1 MVDRQRATA
10 RELAQQFLAQGNPLG
25 WFDALYALAR
35 ENPSLIP
42 WAELRPNPHLIE
54 WLDTQR
60 MQGEGRKALKVGCG
74 LGDDAEELARRGLAT
89 TAFDVSE
96 TAIAW
101 CRQRFAHTVV
111 EYAVADLFAA
121 PSRWDAAFDLVVEI
135 YTLQVLAAALRPAA
149 IRAITRFVR
158 PGGTLLVI
166 ARGRE
171 PADAEGNMPWP
182 LTREELNAFTS
193 CGLTEQASRDFMDDE
208 DPPVRRFLAWYTR

>member
-25 WFDALYALAR
+25 WFDTLYALAR

-60 MQGEGRKALKVGCG
+60 MQGEGRKAVKVGCG
-74 LGDDAEELARRGLAT
+74 LGDDAEELARRGFTT
-89 TAFDVSE
+89 TAFDVSA

-101 CRQRFAHTVV
+101 CRQRFPQTSVH
-111 EYAVADLFAA
+111 YLVADLLAA
-121 PSRWDAAFDLVVEI
+121 PAHWDAAFDLVVEI
-135 YTLQVLAAALRPAA
+135 YTLQVLPAALRPAA
-149 IRAITRFVR
+149 IRAITCFVR
-158 PGGTLLVI
+158 PGGTLLVV

-171 PADAEGNMPWP
+171 PADATGEMPWP
-182 LTREELNAFTS
+182 LIRTELEGFTA